1 MDPYSKSEDASIGP
15 QKDVS
20 VLRQSLVL
28 FAGGRSVCCPPIW
41 QMYGRAACWRQMLGR
56 TEVELFI
63 VGRMH
68 ASFRK
73 EILRLR
79 HIVVRLCQ

>member
-1 MDPYSKSEDASIGP
+1 MDPYSESDDASIGP

-41 QMYGRAACWRQMLGR
+41 QMYGRAACLRQMLGR
-56 TEVELFI
+56 TEVELCI
-63 VGRMH
+63 VSLAECMH
-68 ASFRK
+68 PFEK
-73 EILRLR
+73 KY
-79 HIVVRLCQ
+79 